1 MSKRLIVAIVL
12 LFISLLLVVLCP
24 SINLMIPFSIIGIV
38 FSIASL
44 VLIYSIKKVYKKKGV
59 LAIANIFGL
68 IVLFFCLLELFGTVM
83 MSNPDLNDPICT
95 REDMVSDCV
104 DKGKEISDCK
114 YMKEIDIPCNSDV
127 LEESQFK

>member
-1 MSKRLIVAIVL
+1 MSKRLIVAIIL
-12 LFISLLLVVLCP
+12 LFISLLLVILCP

-38 FSIASL
+38 FSFASL

-104 DKGKEISDCK
+104 DKGKGISDCK

>member
-1 MSKRLIVAIVL
+1 MSKRLIVAIIL
-12 LFISLLLVVLCP
+12 LFISLLLVILCP

-68 IVLFFCLLELFGTVM
+68 IILFFCLLELFGTVM

-95 REDMVSDCV
+95 REDMVNDCV
-104 DKGKEISDCK
+104 DNGKGISDCK
-114 YMKEIDIPCNSDV
+114 YMKEIDIPCNSDA